1 MITNV
6 NQSHSGSG
14 DNVGRDINVIGNI
27 INVGGAD
34 KPNSGNSLCDFFSQS
49 PSFKN
54 LSKFFL

>member
-34 KPNSGNSLCDFFSQS
+34 KPNSGNS
-49 PSFKN
+49 
-54 LSKFFL
+54 